1 MNICIKK
8 YKILTNHEFDLCK
21 ECNGGRNCLTTEF
34 HHSVKYDMDKINNM
48 KLKILRYQKIT
59 RVLDIST

>member
-21 ECNGGRNCLTTEF
+21 EWFKLFNCRISSEC
-34 HHSVKYDMDKINNM
+34 YMDKINDM
-48 KLKILRYQKIT
+48 RLKILRYEKIK
-59 RVLDIST
+59 RILDIST

>member
-21 ECNGGRNCLTTEF
+21 ECNGGRDCLTTEF
-34 HHSVKYDMDKINNM
+34 HHSVKYDMDE
-48 KLKILRYQKIT
+48 LH
-59 RVLDIST
+59 IS